1 MTAMLTFTA
10 TTEVVRLSRV
20 ATEALVGLA
29 RRAHAVGRE
38 VSRELAQVH
47 LADSAAAET
56 RGAFPPEEDLVSVG
70 E

>member
-1 MTAMLTFTA
+1 
-10 TTEVVRLSRV
+10 
-20 ATEALVGLA
+20 
-29 RRAHAVGRE
+29 VGRE
-38 VSRELAQVH
+38 VSPELAQVH

>member
-1 MTAMLTFTA
+1 MTAMLTFAA
-10 TTEVVRLSRV
+10 TTEVVHLSRV

-38 VSRELAQVH
+38 VSPELAQVH

-56 RGAFPPEEDLVSVG
+56 RGAFPHEEDLVSVG
-70 E
+70 Q